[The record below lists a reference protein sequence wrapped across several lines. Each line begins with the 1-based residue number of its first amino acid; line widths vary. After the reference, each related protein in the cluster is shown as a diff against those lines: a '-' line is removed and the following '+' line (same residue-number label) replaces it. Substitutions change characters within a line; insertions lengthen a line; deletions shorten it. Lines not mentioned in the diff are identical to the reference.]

1 MKNFED
7 FAKGFYSHD
16 WPELKDNIY
25 FTMKQKA
32 PFDALIETDLM
43 MHLSI
48 LRAYHN
54 WFTENE

>member
-32 PFDALIETDLM
+32 PFDALIET
-43 MHLSI
+43 I
-48 LRAYHN
+48 
-54 WFTENE
+54 